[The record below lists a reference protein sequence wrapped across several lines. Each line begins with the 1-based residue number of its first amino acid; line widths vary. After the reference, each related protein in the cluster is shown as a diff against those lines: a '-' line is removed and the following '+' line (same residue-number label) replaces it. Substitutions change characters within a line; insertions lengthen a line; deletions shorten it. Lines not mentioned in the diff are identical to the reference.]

1 MSADPTSQD
10 AAARDAAAREI
21 VGAVLGRVPSGVF
34 VLTVSDGEGRRTGM
48 LASWVQQAA
57 FAPPVVS
64 VAVNRSRFFLPWL
77 ERHPRLA
84 LNLVAAGQ
92 TKLLKHFGAGF
103 GPDEPAFE
111 GIAVHEGTGGTVLL
125 DEALGT
131 LEGRVVQQVPVGDH
145 VVCFVEIDRAEA
157 GAGLDS
163 GAPMVHIRKNGFR
176 Y

>member
-10 AAARDAAAREI
+10 VADRD
-21 VGAVLGRVPSGVF
+21 VLGAVLGRVPSGVF
-34 VLTVSDGEGRRTGM
+34 VLTATDGAGQRTGM

-64 VAVNRSRFFLPWL
+64 VAVNRSRHFLPWL
-77 ERHPRLA
+77 ERNPRVA
-84 LNLVAAGQ
+84 LNLVGAGQ
-92 TKLLKHFGAGF
+92 TKFLRHFGAGF

-145 VVCFVEIDRAEA
+145 VVCFVEIERAEA
-157 GAGLDS
+157 GAGLETGS
-163 GAPMVHIRKNGFR
+163 PMVHIRKNGFR

>member
-1 MSADPTSQD
+1 MSADSPSQD
-10 AAARDAAAREI
+10 AAARDVLA
-21 VGAVLGRVPSGVF
+21 AVLGRVPSGVF
-34 VLTVSDGEGRRTGM
+34 VLTVADGEGRRTGM

-64 VAVNRSRFFLPWL
+64 VAVNRSRYFLPWL
-77 ERHPRLA
+77 ERNPHVA
-84 LNLVAAGQ
+84 LSLVGVGQ
-92 TKLLKHFGAGF
+92 TKFLKHFGAGF

-111 GIAVHEGTGGTVLL
+111 GIAVHEGPSGAMLL
-125 DEALGT
+125 DEALGI

-157 GAGLDS
+157 GAGLES
-163 GAPMVHIRKNGFR
+163 GSPMVHVRKNGFR